1 MKRELLR
8 SSAFVRAARRMVK
21 KNPGMADDLR
31 ATLELLSED
40 AFHPRLR
47 THKLKVPFADS
58 SACSAGYELRVE
70 FTFVE
75 SEGREAIL
83 LQTVGT
89 HEEVY

>member
-8 SSAFVRAARRMVK
+8 SSAFVRAARRLVK
-21 KNPGMADDLR
+21 RNPGVADDLR

-40 AFHPRLR
+40 AFNPQLR
-47 THKLKVPFADS
+47 AHKLKGPLADS
-58 SACSAGYELRVE
+58 WACSVGYDLRLV
-70 FTFVE
+70 FAFVE
-75 SEGREAIL
+75 SEGKEAIL

>member
-21 KNPGMADDLR
+21 SNPRTADDLR

-47 THKLKVPFADS
+47 THRLKSPFADFW
-58 SACSAGYELRVE
+58 ACSAGYDLRVV

-75 SEGREAIL
+75 YEGKGAIL
-83 LQTVGT
+83 L
-89 HEEVY
+89 

>member
-1 MKRELLR
+1 MKRQLLR
-8 SSAFVRAARRMVK
+8 SSAFVRAARKLVK
-21 KNPGMADDLR
+21 RNPGIADNLR
-31 ATLELLSED
+31 STLELLSED

-47 THKLKVPFADS
+47 THKLKGPLADS
-58 SACSAGYELRVE
+58 WACSAGYDLRLV

-75 SEGREAIL
+75 SEGNEAIL

>member
-8 SSAFVRAARRMVK
+8 SSAFVRAARRLVK
-21 KNPGMADDLR
+21 RNPGVVDDLR

-40 AFHPRLR
+40 AFHPQLR
-47 THKLKVPFADS
+47 THKLKGPLADS
-58 SACSAGYELRVE
+58 WACSVGYDLRLV
-70 FTFVE
+70 FAFVE
-75 SEGREAIL
+75 SEGKEAIL